1 MKFKAEAAKPQ
12 QSRSVSN
19 VVPFPIS
26 AQRGLLADLRRE
38 ASAAVDPVLIEGCLR
53 SRVSVY
59 GKLLADRGIDDPEI
73 IKAEMRSME
82 WLLLGSVSDNRNGKK
97 KAKKKRC
104 A

>member
-26 AQRGLLADLRRE
+26 AQRGLVADLRRE

-59 GKLLADRGIDDPEI
+59 GKLLADKGIDPELI
-73 IKAEMRSME
+73 EAEIRSME
-82 WLLLGSVSDNRNGKK
+82 WLLLGSVSDNGKK